1 MYRLKPAVAVGLCRA
16 VGLYFGPFIRV
27 SISIFGCGAE
37 AARRERSGVR
47 REELR
52 LGREVPGWRG
62 WGWRGMAWN
71 LEGAEKESYHL
82 SHENDST

>member
-1 MYRLKPAVAVGLCRA
+1 MYRLEPAVAVGLCRA
-16 VGLYFGPFIRV
+16 VGLYVGPFIRV
-27 SISIFGCGAE
+27 RIFGCGAE

-62 WGWRGMAWN
+62 WGSVLAWN
-71 LEGAEKESYHL
+71 LDGAEKESYHL